1 MEPPQPPV
9 LPIPVVY
16 CAMSPKAPCPVGP
29 RGRPAA
35 ILALPPEDAWPS
47 PDTLIT
53 RRQLAEL
60 YGVTVEVIRAWERRG
75 KGPPKVTNLKR
86 GDFSPALY
94 RCEETR
100 AWLEDMVAA
109 QDVAAFTRPS
119 PAEPL
124 DPVVDERALKAETP
138 ARVRQLESQL
148 ADDERVVAE
157 RRVGSHWC
165 ALAEGDEPFV
175 SNVVTRSRPG
185 RYWGS

>member
-1 MEPPQPPV
+1 
-9 LPIPVVY
+9 
-16 CAMSPKAPCPVGP
+16 MSLTALCPVGP
-29 RGRPAA
+29 KGRPAA
-35 ILALPPEDAWPS
+35 ILALPPEDAWPP

-94 RCEETR
+94 RCGEAK
-100 AWLEDMVAA
+100 AWLEDAVAA
-109 QDVAAFTRPS
+109 QDAAVAACTRPS

-124 DPVVDERALKAETP
+124 KSVIDDCAARKAKAI

-148 ADDERVVAE
+148 IGDEPVEPR
-157 RRVGSHWC
+157 RRVSSNWR
-165 ALAEGDEPFV
+165 ALAEGDDPFA
-175 SNVVTRSRPG
+175 SSVVKRSRPA

>member
-1 MEPPQPPV
+1 
-9 LPIPVVY
+9 
-16 CAMSPKAPCPVGP
+16 MSLAAPCPVGP
-29 RGRPAA
+29 KGRPAPV
-35 ILALPPEDAWPS
+35 LALPPEDAWPL

-94 RCEETR
+94 RCGEAK

-109 QDVAAFTRPS
+109 QDAAVAAFTPPS
-119 PAEPL
+119 RAEPL
-124 DPVVDERALKAETP
+124 DPDVDDRAASKPKAP
-138 ARVRQLESQL
+138 APIRQLEGQ
-148 ADDERVVAE
+148 AIEDEPVAPEQRVS
-157 RRVGSHWC
+157 SHWC
-165 ALAEGDEPFV
+165 ALAEGDEPFA
-175 SNVVTRSRPG
+175 SNVVKGSRPG

>member
-1 MEPPQPPV
+1 
-9 LPIPVVY
+9 
-16 CAMSPKAPCPVGP
+16 MSLAARCPVGVK
-29 RGRPAA
+29 GRPAA
-35 ILALPPEDAWPS
+35 VLALPPEGVWPP

-75 KGPPKVTNLKR
+75 KGPPKVTDLKR

-94 RCEETR
+94 RCGEAR
-100 AWLEDMVAA
+100 AWLEDAVAA
-109 QDVAAFTRPS
+109 QDAAATAFTRSS

-124 DPVVDERALKAETP
+124 DPVVDECALKAKAL
-138 ARVRQLESQL
+138 ARIGELRSQ
-148 ADDERVVAE
+148 AVEE
-157 RRVGSHWC
+157 EPVGPLQKASFGWC

-175 SNVVTRSRPG
+175 SNVVTRPRPG

>member
-1 MEPPQPPV
+1 
-9 LPIPVVY
+9 
-16 CAMSPKAPCPVGP
+16 MSIATPCPVGP
-29 RGRPAA
+29 KGRPAA
-35 ILALPPEDAWPS
+35 ILALPPEDAWPP

-94 RCEETR
+94 RCGEAK

-109 QDVAAFTRPS
+109 QDAAVAAFTPPS

-124 DPVVDERALKAETP
+124 DPVVDDCQTPRVRASV
-138 ARVRQLESQL
+138 RIRQLESQ
-148 ADDERVVAE
+148 AVEDEAGVPVQG
-157 RRVGSHWC
+157 VGFGWR
-165 ALAEGDEPFV
+165 ALAEGDEPFA
-175 SNVVTRSRPG
+175 SNVVKR
-185 RYWGS
+185 

>member
-1 MEPPQPPV
+1 
-9 LPIPVVY
+9 
-16 CAMSPKAPCPVGP
+16 MSPAAPRSVGP
-29 RGRPAA
+29 KGRPAA
-35 ILALPPEDAWPS
+35 ILALPPQDAWPP

-53 RRQLAEL
+53 CRQLAEL

-94 RCEETR
+94 RCGEVR
-100 AWLEDMVAA
+100 AWLENAVAA
-109 QDVAAFTRPS
+109 QDEAAAVFAPPS

-124 DPVVDERALKAETP
+124 EPIVDDCQTHKVKAP

-148 ADDERVVAE
+148 IEDEPVVTG
-157 RRVGSHWC
+157 RRVSAGRC
-165 ALAEGDEPFV
+165 GLAEGDEPFA